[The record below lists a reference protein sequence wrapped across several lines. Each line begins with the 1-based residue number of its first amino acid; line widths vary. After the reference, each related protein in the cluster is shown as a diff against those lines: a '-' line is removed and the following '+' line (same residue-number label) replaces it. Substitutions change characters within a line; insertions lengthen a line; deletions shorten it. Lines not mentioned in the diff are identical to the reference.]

1 MKIRSSYLVGVMQVW
16 ACTDDVQCLY
26 NVMAS
31 LVTRLVPPALLRLAW
46 QVLPGCHSQPAVAS
60 GGQPV
65 LPLSG
70 QPMLLIQ
77 AVLLRRLSGTTS

>member
-1 MKIRSSYLVGVMQVW
+1 MKTRSSYLVGVTQVW

-26 NVMAS
+26 NVVAS
-31 LVTRLVPPALLRLAW
+31 LVTRLVSPALLRLAW

-65 LPLSG
+65 LPLCG
-70 QPMLLIQ
+70 QPVLLIQ